1 MVLFLAGYV
10 KKTGVWEKVIAEMC
24 VQLYELLCFMFPTT
38 VDVRMHPL
46 PSAVLGYR
54 LICSLFSQPPAEIC
68 VWRLAK
74 YILETRPIKTSFLFT
89 FCLCLFTYASFNG
102 SRNSAN
108 GVATGLRAGLSAV
121 RILLGAKDF
130 SLRSQVDS
138 GSGTHPASY
147 QSVLV
152 FLLRG

>member
-74 YILETRPIKTSFLFT
+74 YILETRPIKTFFYLPSVFVYLLT
-89 FCLCLFTYASFNG
+89 LPLT
-102 SRNSAN
+102 
-108 GVATGLRAGLSAV
+108 VAGIARTV
-121 RILLGAKDF
+121 
-130 SLRSQVDS
+130 
-138 GSGTHPASY
+138 
-147 QSVLV
+147 
-152 FLLRG
+152 